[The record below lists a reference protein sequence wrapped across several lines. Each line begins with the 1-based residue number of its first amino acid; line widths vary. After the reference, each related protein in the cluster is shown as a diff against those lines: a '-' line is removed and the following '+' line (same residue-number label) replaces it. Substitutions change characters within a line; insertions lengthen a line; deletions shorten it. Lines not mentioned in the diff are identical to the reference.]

1 MDFIQRL
8 QKAGTKLLRD
18 TEPLFAE
25 AWRISRS
32 IFGNDL
38 IIYQPGMFVIN
49 GQKGSYHTVSI
60 TGASCDLN
68 CDHCGG
74 QLLKNMSPATSP
86 EDLVSFGLKAAERG
100 DKGILVSGGCDE
112 FGGLP
117 WSNFVKAIEEIK
129 QKTDLIVTVHT
140 GQVDFTTAMALSRAG
155 VDQALIDV
163 IGDDSTAEEIFHL
176 EKGTDTIIKSMDA
189 LFQASLEVVPHI
201 LYGIHYGTERG
212 EHKALEIISKYPLG
226 KYVIVVFT
234 PMKNTKMVDIK
245 PPDPKSV
252 ATFIAQAR
260 LEIPNAKSS
269 LGCARPGG
277 KYRKE
282 LDLLAIRAGVNSL
295 AVGYDYVSEEARKL
309 GLNVIHKY
317 TCCSI
322 D

>member
-1 MDFIQRL
+1 MRE
-8 QKAGTKLLRD
+8 
-18 TEPLFAE
+18 TEPLFTE

-49 GQKGSYHTVSI
+49 GQRGSYHTVSI
-60 TGASCDLN
+60 TGTRCDLA

-74 QLLKNMSPATSP
+74 QLLKNMSPAVSP
-86 EDLVSFGLKAAERG
+86 EDLVNFALKAAARG
-100 DKGILVSGGCDE
+100 DKGILLSGGCDE
-112 FGGLP
+112 YGSLP

-129 QKTDLIVTVHT
+129 QKTNLIITVHT
-140 GQVDFTTAMALSRAG
+140 GQVDFATALALRDAG

-163 IGDDSTAEEIFHL
+163 IGDDSTAREVFHL
-176 EKGTDTIIKSMDA
+176 EKGTTTVIKSMDA
-189 LFQASLEVVPHI
+189 LFQTGLEVVPHI
-201 LYGIHYGTERG
+201 LYGIHYGRERG

-234 PMKNTKMVDIK
+234 PMKNTKMADIK

-252 ATFIAQAR
+252 ATFIAEAR
-260 LEIPNAKSS
+260 LKIPKAKSS

-282 LDLLAIRAGVNSL
+282 LDLLAISAGVNSL

-309 GLNVIHKY
+309 GLNIIHKY
-317 TCCSI
+317 TCCSL